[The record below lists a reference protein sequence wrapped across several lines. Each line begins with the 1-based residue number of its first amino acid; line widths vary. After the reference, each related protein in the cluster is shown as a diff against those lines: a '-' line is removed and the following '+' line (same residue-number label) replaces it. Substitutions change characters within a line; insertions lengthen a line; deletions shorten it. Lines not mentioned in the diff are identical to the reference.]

1 MSRVAVIG
9 GGAWGTV
16 FARICADAGA
26 SVCVLEADSAVVQSI
41 NHHSVNQRSV
51 PHMPLPSHVQATTDP
66 AEALAGAE
74 LVAVALRAQQARGIL
89 ADLASQMPPNAVV
102 MSLMKGLEQGT
113 MARMSQVLGE
123 TLGLPEQRVAVLSGP
138 NLAMELAERH
148 PGATVVACQDEAV
161 AREVGAVFATEYWR
175 PYSNPDV
182 VGVEVCGVVKN
193 VVALALGAAKGMGYG
208 MNTLATFM
216 TRGLAEMTRLG
227 LALGADL
234 ETFSGMAGVG
244 DLVAT
249 CLSSLSRN
257 HSVGLALGQ
266 GLSMDQ
272 ALAQIGGTAESITSA
287 PAVLDLATSMG
298 VEMPITEG
306 VVAVVQGGASVAE
319 MGRRLLTRPYRS
331 EGARYEPWSAPGGAD
346 Q

>member
-1 MSRVAVIG
+1 MSQVTVIG

-26 SVCVLEADSAVVQSI
+26 SVCVLEADAAVVQSI
-41 NHHSVNQRSV
+41 NQSSVNQRSV
-51 PHMPLPSHVQATTDP
+51 PNMGLPDQVRATTDP
-66 AEALAGAE
+66 AEAFAGAE

-89 ADLASQMPPNAVV
+89 TGLASFIPPDAVV

-113 MARMSQVLGE
+113 MARMSQVLSE
-123 TLGLPEQRVAVLSGP
+123 TLGLPDNRVAVLSGP

-148 PGATVVACQDEAV
+148 PGATVVACRDESV
-161 AREVGAVFATEYWR
+161 AQTIGAIFATDYWR

-216 TRGLAEMTRLG
+216 ARGLAEMTRLG

-266 GLSMDQ
+266 GLTLDQ
-272 ALAQIGGTAESITSA
+272 ALAQIGGTAESVTSA
-287 PAVLDLATSMG
+287 PAVLDLATSLG
-298 VEMPITEG
+298 VEMPITTG
-306 VVAVVQGGASVAE
+306 VVAVVQGRASVAE
-319 MGRRLLTRPYRS
+319 MGHRLLTRPYRS
-331 EGARYEPWSAPGGAD
+331 EGVRYEPWAPPET
-346 Q
+346 